1 MYTKKHGRKLHTRK
15 LHTRK
20 LKTGIK
26 GRGAY
31 LRGWSKAQ
39 PSSEQRT
46 VMLKKCGKKCFLGPK
61 KSFPICSKNTCK
73 INIQGLHAAYG
84 RAREYERITKTS
96 GKNSKKYRDVARIAY
111 NMLYE

>member
-1 MYTKKHGRKLHTRK
+1 MNKTRK

-20 LKTGIK
+20 LKTGVH

-39 PSSEQRT
+39 PSSKQRT
-46 VMLKKCGKKCFLGPK
+46 AMLKKCGKKCFLGSK

-73 INIQGLHAAYG
+73 INRQGLHAAYV
-84 RAREYERITKTS
+84 RAREYESITGTK
-96 GKNSKKYRDVARIAY
+96 GKNSRKYRDIARKAY
-111 NMLYE
+111 NMLYK

>member
-1 MYTKKHGRKLHTRK
+1 MHNTRKHGSNKFKSHT
-15 LHTRK
+15 
-20 LKTGIK
+20 LKTGIQ

-39 PSSEQRT
+39 PSRKQRT

-73 INIQGLHAAYG
+73 INRQGLHAAYV
-84 RAREYERITKTS
+84 RAREYESITGTRS
-96 GKNSKKYRDVARIAY
+96 KNSRKYRDIARKAY
-111 NMLYE
+111 NMLYK

>member
-1 MYTKKHGRKLHTRK
+1 MNTKKLGRKLHTRK

-20 LKTGIK
+20 LHTRKLK
-26 GRGAY
+26 
-31 LRGWSKAQ
+31 GWSKAQ
-39 PSSEQRT
+39 PSSEERT

-73 INIQGLHAAYG
+73 INIQGLHAAYA
-84 RAREYERITKTS
+84 RAREYESITKTA